1 MSSVNLSRD
10 GIVKFFLSKFM
21 ERGVDIN
28 VLVKE
33 SREWSRGGAGTME
46 RIRVWPKTAIPSRDC
61 YSMHSWHGRRREGE
75 RGRGGERER
84 GEGVDVGSG

>member
-33 SREWSRGGAGTME
+33 SRE
-46 RIRVWPKTAIPSRDC
+46 
-61 YSMHSWHGRRREGE
+61 
-75 RGRGGERER
+75 
-84 GEGVDVGSG
+84 